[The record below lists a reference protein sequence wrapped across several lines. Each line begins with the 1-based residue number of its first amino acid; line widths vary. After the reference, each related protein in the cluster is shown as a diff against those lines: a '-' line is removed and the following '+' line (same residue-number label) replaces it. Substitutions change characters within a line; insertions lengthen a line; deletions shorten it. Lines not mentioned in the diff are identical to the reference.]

1 MASRQQKRK
10 VVFDKATIFDDH
22 HQQKYCTPINFSKTP
37 RSVKTT
43 KMETKMVSL
52 DQFVKK
58 QIKKTVMQL
67 VMKNKLQRTVQVYLV
82 DKKLSETQTMVE

>member
-1 MASRQQKRK
+1 
-10 VVFDKATIFDDH
+10 
-22 HQQKYCTPINFSKTP
+22 
-37 RSVKTT
+37 
-43 KMETKMVSL
+43 METKMVSL